1 MICIWFNLKT
11 YNIVSK
17 LWFLYEISILHDVS
31 INHNVMYPNQMLV
44 NVYDVASMIKT
55 KSFWKR
61 NTISGDNP
69 YTHGTI
75 SP

>member
-1 MICIWFNLKT
+1 MKT
-11 YNIVSK
+11 YDIVSK

-31 INHNVMYPNQMLV
+31 IDHNVVYPNQMLV
-44 NVYDVASMIKT
+44 NDYNIASMIKT

-61 NTISGDNP
+61 NTISEDNT
-69 YTHGTI
+69 YIQGTI